1 MTGRM
6 RALAVLA
13 AAAVALGAGRVPPRD
28 PVLDAMDVM
37 IQEEYRTAAEY
48 ERLGRDH
55 ATAQP
60 FAGWAESE
68 RAHAEMIAW
77 LYRDRG
83 KTAPASRWSGAAI
96 PPRRPLQQACAA
108 ALAAEERAVGL
119 YDGYLERL
127 DAGMP
132 ADVKR
137 VFRHNRNVGRLQ
149 HLPALRECVLSG
161 AAPR

>member
-1 MTGRM
+1 MTGGTRS
-6 RALAVLA
+6 LAVLA
-13 AAAVALGAGRVPPRD
+13 AAAVVLGAGWMPPRD

-37 IQEEYRTAAEY
+37 IQEEYRAAAEY

-55 ATAQP
+55 AGAQP

-83 KTAPASRWSGAAI
+83 KTAPLSRWSADAL
-96 PPRRPLQQACAA
+96 PARRPLKQACAA
-108 ALAAEERAVGL
+108 ALAAEERTVSL
-119 YDGYLERL
+119 YDGYLGRM
-127 DAGMP
+127 DAELP

-137 VFRHNRNVGRLQ
+137 VFRHNRNVARLQ
-149 HLPALRECVLSG
+149 HLHPLRECVLSG